1 MMGINSDFLQVVHV
15 RYLNGNFVQEEIL
28 PVDEYLKSEIYNSAG
43 IPFEVAEP
51 KVPES
56 MITQDEVQN
65 IGLINGSIANVVET
79 ARKVSKPVL
88 LTGGNCC
95 YATGVIGGLQ
105 LAHGSQARIGLVWFD
120 AHGDFNTKNTTL
132 SGMLG
137 GMPVAVISGLTHPDW
152 RELSQI
158 QSPIPTNRIILVD
171 VRNLDP
177 AEKVFINATDT
188 IIASVGQGF
197 PGKDLHTSI
206 RHLSNK
212 CEYIYLHIDSDI
224 LDESYTPNHKTK
236 EPNGPNLD
244 QVKNAIDT
252 VMATKKVV
260 VFAVVS
266 VYGDGEGSDI
276 MITSGK
282 ELIQSGL
289 KSWKK
294 YRPA

>member
-120 AHGDFNTKNTTL
+120 AHGDFNTKNTTI

-137 GMPVAVISGLTHPDW
+137 GMPVAVISGLTLPDW

-158 QSPIPTNRIILVD
+158 
-171 VRNLDP
+171 
-177 AEKVFINATDT
+177 
-188 IIASVGQGF
+188 
-197 PGKDLHTSI
+197 
-206 RHLSNK
+206 
-212 CEYIYLHIDSDI
+212 
-224 LDESYTPNHKTK
+224 
-236 EPNGPNLD
+236 
-244 QVKNAIDT
+244 
-252 VMATKKVV
+252 
-260 VFAVVS
+260 
-266 VYGDGEGSDI
+266 
-276 MITSGK
+276 
-282 ELIQSGL
+282 
-289 KSWKK
+289 
-294 YRPA
+294 